1 MGDILV
7 YIETRAGKVL
17 PIALELLSAARAL
30 AATTGGLVEAAL
42 FGAAPHAIAAELG
55 SADRVLVIAHPA
67 LESYTPE
74 AHGAALLEV
83 VRRRNPQVVLLGYT
97 TIGLDLAPALA
108 LHTNLPLVGYCRK
121 CAIAGDTLEAES
133 LIYGGKLAA
142 ATRSPLPAVV
152 AITPGSYPEAEARPA
167 AAASI
172 ETLEPPALGAPR
184 MTFVR
189 GTAPDPNAVDI
200 TKAGKILCVGRG
212 IGDRDSV
219 ALAEQVA
226 VLLGAEVAG
235 SRPIIDNGW
244 LPKERQV
251 GKSGRK
257 VAPKL
262 YFAVGVSGA
271 PEHLEGMRGA
281 ELIVAIN
288 TDARAPIF
296 EVAHFGATCD
306 LFELLP
312 ALEERLKSGAA

>member
-219 ALAEQVA
+219 ALA
-226 VLLGAEVAG
+226 
-235 SRPIIDNGW
+235 
-244 LPKERQV
+244 
-251 GKSGRK
+251 
-257 VAPKL
+257 
-262 YFAVGVSGA
+262 
-271 PEHLEGMRGA
+271 
-281 ELIVAIN
+281 
-288 TDARAPIF
+288 
-296 EVAHFGATCD
+296 
-306 LFELLP
+306 
-312 ALEERLKSGAA
+312 